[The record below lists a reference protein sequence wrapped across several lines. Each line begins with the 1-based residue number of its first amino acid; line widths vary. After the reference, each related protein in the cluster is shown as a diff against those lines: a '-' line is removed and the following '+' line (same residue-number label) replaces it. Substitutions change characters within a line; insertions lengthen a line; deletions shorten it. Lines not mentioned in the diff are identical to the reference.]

1 MIGDLNQLTLSRI
14 PPAPA
19 LQAYNAADELV
30 LQRLQMRD
38 STAGPLLL
46 VNDGFGALA
55 TALTSA
61 NPDWWNDSAMAGEA
75 LKLNLSVNKASSP
88 RLIASSD
95 DLKTHYALA
104 IVHAPKSL
112 SLFEWQ
118 LSQIAGRLAEG
129 GQCWVACMV
138 KHLSRGHQK
147 VMQRYFGQINPGLAV
162 KKARCVTLTDPHLQG
177 SSELAHAADLTHD
190 YVAGQV
196 RLVSLPGCF
205 SETRPDPG
213 ALAFLAEFDQLP
225 AVDRFVDLGCG
236 NGVLALNYLHR
247 YPHSKAILIDE
258 SRQATASATASAARN
273 RHQVHIH
280 HNNGLSGLG
289 LTDLP
294 LILCNP
300 PFHQSTTLTTD
311 IAHSL
316 FEQAAGALAGS
327 GEFWVV
333 GNRHLNYHKTLT
345 RWFSQVTP
353 VSQHPKF
360 VVFRCK
366 APRP

>member
-1 MIGDLNQLTLSRI
+1 MIGDLTQLTLCRV

-30 LQRLQMRD
+30 LQRLQQHD
-38 STAGPLLL
+38 GPVGPVLL

-55 TALTSA
+55 TALAST
-61 NPDWWNDSAMAGEA
+61 NPDWWNDSAMAAEA
-75 LKLNLSVNKASSP
+75 LMRNVSANQASAP
-88 RLIASSD
+88 RLVEASG
-95 DLKTHYALA
+95 DLKARYALA

-118 LSQIAGRLAEG
+118 LSQIAGRLTEG
-129 GQCWVACMV
+129 GQCWVAGMV

-162 KKARCVTLTDPHLQG
+162 KKARCVTLANPHTG
-177 SSELAHAADLTHD
+177 ASPDLTHD

-196 RLVSLPGCF
+196 NLVSLPGCF
-205 SETRPDPG
+205 SEAHPDPG
-213 ALAFLAEFDQLP
+213 ALAFLVEFDQLP
-225 AVDRFVDLGCG
+225 AADWFVDLGCG
-236 NGVLALNYLHR
+236 NGVLALNYLQRH
-247 YPHSKAILIDE
+247 PHSQAILIDE
-258 SRQATASATASAARN
+258 SRQATASASASAARN
-273 RHQVHIH
+273 GYQVQIH
-280 HNNGLSGLG
+280 HNNGLAGLG
-289 LTDLP
+289 LNEVP

-316 FEQAAGALAGS
+316 FEQAAGALAGN

-360 VVFRCK
+360 VVFRCTTPK
-366 APRP
+366 T

>member
-1 MIGDLNQLTLSRI
+1 MIGDLTQLTLSRV
-14 PPAPA
+14 PPAPD

-30 LQRLQMRD
+30 LQRLQTYD
-38 STAGPLLL
+38 GPAGPMLL

-55 TALTSA
+55 TALASTS
-61 NPDWWNDSAMAGEA
+61 PDWWSDSAMAGEA
-75 LKLNLSVNKASSP
+75 LKLNVSANLASTP
-88 RLIASSD
+88 RLIESSA
-95 DLKTHYALA
+95 DLKVRYALV

-112 SLFEWQ
+112 TLFEWQ
-118 LSQIAGRLAEG
+118 LSQIAGRLAED
-129 GQCWVACMV
+129 GQCWVAGMV

-162 KKARCVTLTDPHLQG
+162 KKARCVTLTAPLNQG
-177 SSELAHAADLTHD
+177 SPALAHD

-196 RLVSLPGCF
+196 KLVSLPGCF
-205 SETRPDPG
+205 SEARPDPG
-213 ALAFLAEFDQLP
+213 ALAFLAVFDQLP

-247 YPHSKAILIDE
+247 HPHSQAILIDE
-258 SRQATASATASAARN
+258 SRQATASATASAAGNGR
-273 RHQVHIH
+273 QVHLY

-289 LTDLP
+289 LTGLP

-300 PFHQSTTLTTD
+300 PFHQNTTLTTD

-316 FEQAAGALAGS
+316 FEQAAGALADN

-345 RWFSQVTP
+345 RWFSRVTP

-360 VVFRCK
+360 VVFRCTGPK
-366 APRP
+366 P

>member
-1 MIGDLNQLTLSRI
+1 MIGDLNQLTLSRV

-19 LQAYNAADELV
+19 LHAYNAADELV
-30 LQRLQMRD
+30 LQRLP
-38 STAGPLLL
+38 AYGGPTGPILL

-55 TALTSA
+55 TALAPT

-75 LKLNLSVNKASSP
+75 LMRNVSANHASPP
-88 RLIASSD
+88 RLIESGG
-95 DLKTHYALA
+95 DLKAHYALA

-118 LSQIAGRLAEG
+118 LSQIAGRLDED
-129 GQCWVACMV
+129 GQCWVAGMV

-162 KKARCVTLTDPHLQG
+162 KKARCVRLTEPHIQG
-177 SSELAHAADLTHD
+177 SPALAPAPDLAHE
-190 YVAGQV
+190 YVAGQIS
-196 RLVSLPGCF
+196 LVSLPGCF
-205 SETRPDPG
+205 SEARPDPG

-225 AVDRFVDLGCG
+225 SVDRFVDLGCG

-247 YPHSKAILIDE
+247 HPHSQAILIDE
-258 SRQATASATASAARN
+258 SRQATASATASAALNGR
-273 RHQVHIH
+273 QVHIH

-316 FEQAAGALAGS
+316 FEQAAAALASS

-345 RWFSQVTP
+345 RWFSRVTP
-353 VSQHPKF
+353 VSRHPKF
-360 VVFRCK
+360 VVFRCTS
-366 APRP
+366 PRR